1 MQSEANPRRSG
12 HDGYVWKRSADH
24 PANPTHSRVM
34 RAGDPAEHICIAHAD
49 GSYSQV
55 KISVEADNLDIALT
69 PSDTHEPHLH
79 EIQ

>member
-1 MQSEANPRRSG
+1 
-12 HDGYVWKRSADH
+12 
-24 PANPTHSRVM
+24 M